1 MGNVGS
7 TGGTGRTVRVADISK
22 SKCSRIPPY
31 ADRRVWVLKELYKVK
46 NINEFPPQKYSAQD
60 AEEDIR
66 ACIGG
71 FRLPG
76 SWKVVSTTK
85 LEQEKG
91 SDLRRYALR
100 KFHGYGYDIDERTL
114 SLLPYSKQNAAR
126 DVQYYKKYRMPYF
139 IVDKLQSTV
148 RSRDGKISRVPG
160 QKGTSL
166 DYKYDRAQMD
176 KKGKFQSKKKYD
188 VRKYPL
194 QSMKDG
200 SVGRVIPCSVDPS
213 QCTPGQTTFIS
224 RDVGNIL
231 KRAAVVDAKSRK
243 QQLKML
249 QTTHSKKIAALNRKI
264 ASAPPEVKARL
275 QKQRQNMQLKFRLNT
290 AKAEQTN
297 RIQIQNSKS
306 NAWKK
311 KRAELGRQK
320 QQQKQQ
326 EKMKQKQIEADRRAA
341 AERKAREN
349 AALRA
354 ARKQKKMSGPKTPTP
369 QQQAKQR
376 GKSPS
381 PQKPYKTPYT
391 KPIGP
396 YDPRPIYA
404 RSIGPS
410 PKPYKT
416 PYSKPIGPY
425 DTRPMYAQPIGPVMK
440 PRTPQTQ
447 KSKSWEGRGL
457 YSPIRKMKA
466 TSQIGPFG

>member
-7 TGGTGRTVRVADISK
+7 TGGTGRAVRVADISK
-22 SKCSRIPPY
+22 SKCSRIPAY

-76 SWKVVSTTK
+76 SWKVVSTAK

-100 KFHGYGYDIDERTL
+100 KYHGYGYDIDDRTL

-148 RSRDGKISRVPG
+148 RSRDGKISRAPG

-166 DYKYDRAQMD
+166 DYKYNRAQMD
-176 KKGKFQSKKKYD
+176 KKGKFEAKKKYD
-188 VRKYPL
+188 VKKYPL

-297 RIQIQNSKS
+297 RIKIQNSRS
-306 NAWKK
+306 SEWKK

-326 EKMKQKQIEADRRAA
+326 EKMRQKQIEAERRAA

-354 ARKQKKMSGPKTPTP
+354 ARKQKKMSGPKTPP
-369 QQQAKQR
+369 LQQQAKQR
-376 GKSPS
+376 SGK
-381 PQKPYKTPYT
+381 KGYKTPYSR
-391 KPIGP
+391 PIGP
-396 YDPRPIYA
+396 VKPR
-404 RSIGPS
+404 SPS
-410 PKPYKT
+410 PVPTAPPMPPGGFRSGKKGYKT
-416 PYSKPIGPY
+416 PYSKPIGPKQ
-425 DTRPMYAQPIGPVMK
+425 RPQSPPK
-440 PRTPQTQ
+440 Q
-447 KSKSWEGRGL
+447 KSLSWGNRGL
-457 YSPIRKMKA
+457 YEPIRKYKNPGD
-466 TSQIGPFG
+466 IGPFG

>member
-7 TGGTGRTVRVADISK
+7 TGGTGRAVKVAYISK

-76 SWKVVSTTK
+76 SWKVVSAAK

-100 KFHGYGYDIDERTL
+100 KYHGYGYDIDDRTL

-148 RSRDGKISRVPG
+148 RSRDGKISRAPG

-166 DYKYDRAQMD
+166 DYKYNRAQMD
-176 KKGKFQSKKKYD
+176 KKGKFEAKKKYD
-188 VRKYPL
+188 VKKYPL

-249 QTTHSKKIAALNRKI
+249 KSSR
-264 ASAPPEVKARL
+264 PR
-275 QKQRQNMQLKFRLNT
+275 
-290 AKAEQTN
+290 
-297 RIQIQNSKS
+297 NS
-306 NAWKK
+306 
-311 KRAELGRQK
+311 E
-320 QQQKQQ
+320 
-326 EKMKQKQIEADRRAA
+326 
-341 AERKAREN
+341 
-349 AALRA
+349 
-354 ARKQKKMSGPKTPTP
+354 
-369 QQQAKQR
+369 
-376 GKSPS
+376 
-381 PQKPYKTPYT
+381 
-391 KPIGP
+391 
-396 YDPRPIYA
+396 
-404 RSIGPS
+404 
-410 PKPYKT
+410 
-416 PYSKPIGPY
+416 
-425 DTRPMYAQPIGPVMK
+425 
-440 PRTPQTQ
+440 
-447 KSKSWEGRGL
+447 
-457 YSPIRKMKA
+457 
-466 TSQIGPFG
+466 